1 VHGQTY
7 NSEEDLRVT
16 LMTLMTLVTL
26 VTLMRG
32 NHQKRL

>member
-7 NSEEDLRVT
+7 NSEEDLRV
-16 LMTLMTLVTL
+16 TLMTLVTL